1 MAWMFA
7 RPNACMRHIS
17 VSDLIQVPSAC
28 FDYEC
33 RVLELGRL
41 LRLVCV
47 LAAAQPSRMA
57 VWVTS
62 ERIVSSHMR
71 SIMPLTIRALLTF
84 CDVETYAAAAAVFTY
99 ENILFRPGR
108 SGA

>member
-1 MAWMFA
+1 
-7 RPNACMRHIS
+7 
-17 VSDLIQVPSAC
+17 
-28 FDYEC
+28 
-33 RVLELGRL
+33 
-41 LRLVCV
+41 
-47 LAAAQPSRMA
+47 MA

-71 SIMPLTIRALLTF
+71 SIMPLTTRALLTF